1 MDLRFDGKT
10 VIVTG
15 GGSGIGAATAEELAS
30 SGATVVVADLN
41 LEHAEQV
48 VNRIT
53 DKGGKAYPFAVDV
66 AKADQVKA
74 MVDFAVA
81 KTGALYGIVNNAG
94 IGGPAAPTGSYDL
107 EGWQKVID
115 INLSGVF
122 YGMRSAI
129 PEIEK
134 AGGGAVVNV
143 ASILGTVGFSNSSAY
158 VSAKHAVVGATKNA
172 ALEHA
177 AGGVR
182 VNSVGPGFI
191 HTPLVANALDE
202 ATLKFLEG
210 KHALNRLG
218 RSEEVAALIV
228 FLLSERA
235 SFITGSYHLVD
246 GGYTAQ

>member
-10 VIVTG
+10 IIVTG
-15 GGSGIGAATAEELAS
+15 GGSGIGAATAQELAS
-30 SGATVVVADLN
+30 SGATVVVADVN
-41 LEHAEQV
+41 LAHAEAV
-48 VNRIT
+48 TNDIVAA
-53 DKGGKAYPFAVDV
+53 KGRAYACAVDV
-66 AKADQVKA
+66 AKAEDVQS
-74 MVDFAVA
+74 MVAFAVE
-81 KTGALYGIVNNAG
+81 KTGALHGIVNNAG
-94 IGGPAAPTGSYDL
+94 IGGPAAPTGSYDID
-107 EGWQKVID
+107 GWRKVLD

-122 YGMRSAI
+122 YGMRYAI

-143 ASILGTVGFSNSSAY
+143 ASILGSVGFPNSTAY
-158 VSAKHAVVGATKNA
+158 VSAKHGVLGATKNA

-177 AGGVR
+177 AAGVR

-218 RSEEVAALIV
+218 KSEEVAALIV
-228 FLLSERA
+228 FLLSDRA

>member
-1 MDLRFDGKT
+1 MHLRFDGKT

-30 SGATVVVADLN
+30 SGATVIVADLH

-48 VNRIT
+48 ATGIT
-53 DKGGKAYPFAVDV
+53 DKGGKAQAFAVDV

-74 MVDFAVA
+74 MVDFAVV

-94 IGGPAAPTGSYDL
+94 IGGPIAPTGSYDIDS
-107 EGWQKVID
+107 WQKVIN

-122 YGMRSAI
+122 YGMRFAI

-143 ASILGTVGFSNSSAY
+143 ASILGSVGFANSTAY
-158 VSAKHAVVGATKNA
+158 VSAKHAVLGATKNA

-191 HTPLVANALDE
+191 HTPLVANALDD

>member
-1 MDLRFDGKT
+1 MDLRFDDKT

-15 GGSGIGAATAEELAS
+15 GGSGIGAATAKELGT
-30 SGATVVVADLN
+30 SGATVIVADIN
-41 LEHAEQV
+41 LAHAEGIASEIV
-48 VNRIT
+48 AA
-53 DKGGKAYPFAVDV
+53 GGKAHAVAVDV

-74 MVDFAVA
+74 MVDFAVQ
-81 KTGALYGIVNNAG
+81 KTGALHGIVNNAG
-94 IGGPAAPTGSYDL
+94 IGGPAAPTGSYDID
-107 EGWQKVID
+107 GWQRVID

-122 YGMRSAI
+122 YGMRFAI
-129 PEIEK
+129 PEIER
-134 AGGGAVVNV
+134 AGGGAIVNV
-143 ASILGTVGFSNSSAY
+143 ASILGSVGFANSTAY
-158 VSAKHAVVGATKNA
+158 VSAKHGVLGATRNA

-182 VNSVGPGFI
+182 VNAVGPGFI
-191 HTPLVANALDE
+191 RTPLVEDALDD

-228 FLLSERA
+228 FLLSDRA

>member
-41 LEHAEQV
+41 FEHAEQV
-48 VNRIT
+48 VKGIT
-53 DKGGKAYPFAVDV
+53 DKGGNAYPFAVDV

-74 MVDFAVA
+74 MVDFSVA

-122 YGMRSAI
+122 YGMRFAI

-143 ASILGTVGFSNSSAY
+143 ASILGSVGFSNSTAY